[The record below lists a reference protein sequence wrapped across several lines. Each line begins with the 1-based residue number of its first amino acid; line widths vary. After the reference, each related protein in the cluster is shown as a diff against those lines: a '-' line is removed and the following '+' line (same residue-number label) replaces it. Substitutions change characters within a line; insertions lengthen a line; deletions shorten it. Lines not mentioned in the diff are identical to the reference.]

1 VTHYLV
7 RRLLQ
12 TAVLLVLISM
22 LVFGILQ
29 LVPGGPFDALLAD
42 PNVSQND
49 IDRLNKLIG
58 LDKPLP
64 ERYARWL
71 LRAVRLDWGESWQV
85 AFGQPVG
92 RIISDRLP
100 QTLLLMGVSTGLS
113 LLIALPI
120 GIYSALHKYSR
131 LDYAVTSLSFFG
143 VSMPTFWFGLMLMV
157 IFAVDLHWLPTSGVS
172 TPGLENDPLDRLKH
186 LLMPVMVLSLVNVAQ
201 WSRFMRSSMLE
212 VLSADYLRTARAKGL
227 MEATVIFRHGVRNAL
242 IPVITILGL
251 DIPVLFSGAVIT
263 ETVFSWP
270 GMGRLLRDAVFGND
284 WPVVQ
289 AVIMITAFLV
299 VLGNLVADILY
310 AVVDPRIRYS

>member
-1 VTHYLV
+1 VTRYLV
-7 RRLLQ
+7 RRLIQ
-12 TAVLLVLISM
+12 TAILLVLISM

-58 LDKPLP
+58 LDRPLP
-64 ERYARWL
+64 ERYAQWL
-71 LRAVRLDWGESWQV
+71 IRAVRLDWGESWQV

-100 QTLLLMGVSTGLS
+100 QTLLLMGVSTSLS
-113 LLIALPI
+113 VLIALPI
-120 GIYSALHKYSR
+120 GIYSALRKYSR
-131 LDYAVTSLSFFG
+131 LDYLVTSLSFFG

-172 TPGLENDPLDRLKH
+172 TPGLENDPIDRLKH
-186 LLMPVMVLSLVNVAQ
+186 LILPVTVLSLFNVAQ
-201 WSRFMRSSMLE
+201 WSRFMRASMLE
-212 VLSADYLRTARAKGL
+212 VLGLEYLRTARAKGL
-227 MEATVIFRHGVRNAL
+227 GEAAVVLRHGLRNAL
-242 IPVITILGL
+242 IPVITILGI

-263 ETVFSWP
+263 ETIFAWP
-270 GMGRLLRDAVFGND
+270 GMGRLLRDGIFAND
-284 WPVVQ
+284 WPVVT

-299 VLGNLVADILY
+299 TLGNLLADILY
-310 AVVDPRIRYS
+310 GVVDPRIRYA